1 MDAFEVET
9 KNRAMSVNKEIIVL
23 LDHSKLNNV
32 SLLKVCETK
41 EISKIII
48 YGLKEFIAEEEKLLN
63 KFKANDIEVIIAK

>member
-32 SLLKVCETK
+32 SLLKICET
-41 EISKIII
+41 
-48 YGLKEFIAEEEKLLN
+48 EEKLLN
-63 KFKANDIEVIIAK
+63 KFKANGIEVIIAK

>member
-1 MDAFEVET
+1 
-9 KNRAMSVNKEIIVL
+9 MSVSKEVIVL

-48 YGLKEFIAEEEKLLN
+48 DGLKEFTVEEEELLN
-63 KFKANDIEVIIAK
+63 KFKSNGIEVIIAK